1 MICRVERRCATARL
15 HIDVHLEA
23 VTGWKHQNV
32 ADTAASTT
40 VQVRLYSQAG
50 AEFDGMDCTP
60 VSNAVHCPV
69 APVTELIDVKMSI
82 YC

>member
-1 MICRVERRCATARL
+1 MRYSTTPHRCAL
-15 HIDVHLEA
+15 GGGDWLEA
-23 VTGWKHQNV
+23 SKCRGHSSLDYCTG
-32 ADTAASTT
+32 TL
-40 VQVRLYSQAG
+40 RLYSQAG